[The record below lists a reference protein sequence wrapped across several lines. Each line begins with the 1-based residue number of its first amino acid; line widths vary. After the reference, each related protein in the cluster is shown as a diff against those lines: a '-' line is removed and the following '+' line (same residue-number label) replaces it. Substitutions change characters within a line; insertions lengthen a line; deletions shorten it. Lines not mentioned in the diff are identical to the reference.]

1 MRGDA
6 IVYAYGGKN
15 FLEKPADRFFMTA
28 GSQSTCPER
37 EPMARTSKQIED
49 NIVNSIIG
57 EGSEFKGEFTV
68 NGLLRIDGRFK
79 GTIETDGKVLIG
91 QSGEATTDIRARV
104 VVIGGVVRGNIFATE
119 RVIMLATGRLYGN
132 IITPS
137 LVMEDGVIFDGNC
150 VINKSPD
157 HATGPQTGTSE
168 HYGETV

>member
-1 MRGDA
+1 
-6 IVYAYGGKN
+6 
-15 FLEKPADRFFMTA
+15 
-28 GSQSTCPER
+28 
-37 EPMARTSKQIED
+37 MARTSKQIED

-104 VVIGGVVRGNIFATE
+104 VVIGGIVRGNIFATE
-119 RVIMLATGRLYGN
+119 RVIMLATGKLHGN

-150 VINKSPD
+150 VINKQIDQVAELQFARP
-157 HATGPQTGTSE
+157 E
-168 HYGETV
+168 HHGEPI

>member
-1 MRGDA
+1 
-6 IVYAYGGKN
+6 
-15 FLEKPADRFFMTA
+15 
-28 GSQSTCPER
+28 
-37 EPMARTSKQIED
+37 MARTSKQIED

-91 QSGEATTDIRARV
+91 QSGEATTDIHARV

-119 RVIMLATGRLYGN
+119 RVIMLATGKLHGN

-150 VINKSPD
+150 VINKRPD
-157 HATGPQTGTSE
+157 QLAELQHARPE
-168 HYGETV
+168 HLGEPL